1 MRFAKAFIIISFVL
15 IHSILAAQ
23 EQKTFVLS
31 EIELQ
36 GNKVTKPGI
45 IHREL
50 LLKAGD
56 TLTVKQ
62 FNELADTSRNNLM
75 NTALFNFV
83 EYGLYFNE
91 DSSSAKA
98 YLKFSERWYTWP
110 SVIFELAD
118 RNFNAWWAE
127 RDWRR
132 VSYGLFVSRY
142 NFRGRKE
149 SLLFRFRSGFA
160 DQLAVLYN
168 IPYINKA
175 QTIGLGFRYYY
186 TANNQ
191 LAPRTVNDNLEFM
204 RVPGEKVRFFTTV
217 GGTITYRKGYFITH
231 SFSIDYNDVT
241 IADTVLQLNPDYLH
255 RQQRKNGFFRLDYY
269 FRYDKRNFRPYPLSG
284 WYFDLDINQKGLG
297 YIDPWQPSMLSIS
310 SSYRRY
316 EKLSNRIYAAA
327 MVKMKVSNN
336 AFQPYI
342 IQSGLGYWDYV
353 RGYELFVAD
362 GQHFGLFKS
371 YLRFEALK
379 PRVTK
384 LKFIPTEKFNTI
396 PYAIYL
402 NLFFDAGYVRNTQ
415 FNPGNTLPNQSLYGY
430 GLGLDLV
437 TYYDQVLRL
446 EASMNKQGV
455 GGIYFHM
462 TNPF

>member
-1 MRFAKAFIIISFVL
+1 MRFVKAFICFTVSLTPLFL
-15 IHSILAAQ
+15 LAQ
-23 EQKTFVLS
+23 SERNFVLS
-31 EIELQ
+31 EIALR
-36 GNKVTKPGI
+36 GNKVTKPRI

-50 LLKAGD
+50 LFRQGD
-56 TLTVKQ
+56 TLSLAR
-62 FNELADTSRNNLM
+62 FNQLADTSRNNLM

-83 EYGLYFNE
+83 EYGLEFNE
-91 DSSSAKA
+91 DSTSATA
-98 YLKFSERWYTWP
+98 YLKFTERWYTWP
-110 SVIFELAD
+110 SVVFELAD
-118 RNFNAWWAE
+118 RNFNAWWAD

-132 VSYGLFVSRY
+132 VSYGLFLSRY

-149 SLLFRFRSGFA
+149 SLHLRLRSGFA
-160 DQLAVLYN
+160 DQVALLYN

-191 LAPRTVNDNLEFM
+191 LAPRTWNDNLQFM
-204 RVPGEKVRFFTTV
+204 RIPGEKVRFYTTV
-217 GGTITYRKGYFITH
+217 GGTLNYRKGYFITH
-231 SFSIDYNDVT
+231 SFSVDYNDVT
-241 IADTVLQLNPDYLH
+241 VADTVLKLNPNYLH
-255 RQQRKNGFFRLDYY
+255 REQRQNGFFRLDYF

-284 WYFDLDINQKGLG
+284 WYFDFDINQKGLG
-297 YIDPWQPSMLSIS
+297 YFDPWQPSMLSVS

-316 EKLSNRIYAAA
+316 EKLAERFFAAA
-327 MVKMKVSNN
+327 MLKMKVSNR

-371 YLRFEALK
+371 YVRYELLK
-379 PRVTK
+379 PHVTK
-384 LKFIPTEKFNTI
+384 LKFIPSEKFNTI

-402 NLFFDAGYVRNTQ
+402 NLFFDAGYARNTQ
-415 FNPGNTLPNQSLYGY
+415 FNPGNTLPNQTLYGY
-430 GLGLDLV
+430 GAGVDLV
-437 TYYDQVLRL
+437 TYYDQVFRL
-446 EASMNKQGV
+446 EATINKH
-455 GGIYFHM
+455 GIRGFYFHM